1 MKTQAAE
8 ADALI
13 QGCADSVSHN
23 VKMKKRATVEIL
35 GVSELLQDPLLCN
48 SWGGGAMTAGVN
60 PQEALSFE
68 AKMCDQHH
76 SFVDPMCQ
84 AQGTATE

>member
-8 ADALI
+8 ADASI

-23 VKMKKRATVEIL
+23 VKMKKRAAVEIL

-84 AQGTATE
+84 AQGTASE